1 LFNVCWGFIKF
12 FQAKQISSSSG
23 QVTYQS
29 LTPMGTTHKILLTEH
44 VDTLEKVFNLVA
56 RTHTTKNC
64 MGTRKIL
71 KEIDEIQPDGKTL
84 KKLSMGDYEWRSFIE
99 AHTEATN
106 FGKGIR
112 ELGVQPRERVAILA
126 ETRAEWMLAAQ
137 GFFKQACGIATIYA
151 TLGEDGIIYAI
162 NQTEVSTIVTSHDLL
177 PKLRNV
183 LDQIPSVK
191 IVIYFEDQ
199 LNETNVDGMDRV
211 RIYSYR
217 DVIARGKESF
227 LGEKN

>member
-1 LFNVCWGFIKF
+1 
-12 FQAKQISSSSG
+12 
-23 QVTYQS
+23 
-29 LTPMGTTHKILLTEH
+29 
-44 VDTLEKVFNLVA
+44 
-56 RTHTTKNC
+56 

-71 KEIDEIQPDGKTL
+71 KEVDEIQPDGKIL

-99 AHTEATN
+99 AHTEATY

-112 ELGVQPRERVAILA
+112 ELGVQPRERVAIFA